1 MILEEVHKK
10 YVGTKVRFYILRKK
24 FNKIR
29 KTLHFNYAMI
39 FV

>member
-1 MILEEVHKK
+1 MILEEMHKK
-10 YVGTKVRFYILRKK
+10 QMNGKVGFYILRKK

>member
-1 MILEEVHKK
+1 MILGKVHKK
-10 YVGTKVRFYILRKK
+10 QTNRKVRFYILRKK